1 MYVQNAIFAPHYN
14 LNSHSVIYGIRG
26 NGRIQVVR
34 DDGENVFDGEL
45 REGQVLTV
53 PQNFAVIKKAG
64 NEGFEW
70 VAFKT
75 NDYAKIN
82 QLAGRLS
89 AIRAIPEDVLIN
101 SYRINR
107 EQARMLK
114 YNREE
119 STVLSSESGPRR
131 RD

>member
-1 MYVQNAIFAPHYN
+1 MQNAIFAPHYN
-14 LNSHSVIYGIRG
+14 LNSHSVIFGIRG

-75 NDYAKIN
+75 NDNAIIN

-101 SYRINR
+101 SYRIDR
-107 EQARMLK
+107 EQARRLK
-114 YNREE
+114 YSREE
-119 STVLSSESGPRR
+119 STVLSSEYGPRR

>member
-45 REGQVLTV
+45 RVGQVLTV

-89 AIRAIPEDVLIN
+89 AIRAIPENVLIN

-107 EQARMLK
+107 EQARRLK
-114 YNREE
+114 YNREK
-119 STVLSSESGPRR
+119 STVLSSESGPRM

>member
-89 AIRAIPEDVLIN
+89 AIRAIP
-101 SYRINR
+101 
-107 EQARMLK
+107 
-114 YNREE
+114 
-119 STVLSSESGPRR
+119 
-131 RD
+131 

>member
-1 MYVQNAIFAPHYN
+1 MQNAIFAPHYN
-14 LNSHSVIYGIRG
+14 LNSHSVIFGIRG

-75 NDYAKIN
+75 NDNAIIN

-101 SYRINR
+101 SYRIDR
-107 EQARMLK
+107 EQARRLK
-114 YNREE
+114 YSREE

>member
-1 MYVQNAIFAPHYN
+1 MYMQNAIFAPHYN

-45 REGQVLTV
+45 RVGQVLTV

-89 AIRAIPEDVLIN
+89 AIRAIPENVLIN

-107 EQARMLK
+107 EQARRLK
-114 YNREE
+114 YNREK
-119 STVLSSESGPRR
+119 STVLSSESGPRM